1 MTKSWMCLAKYYS
14 HFSDTLHFQT
24 VPGNGFREISI
35 AKSQCV
41 LSFGE
46 TF

>member
-24 VPGNGFREISI
+24 VPGNGFREEYKE
-35 AKSQCV
+35 ALGWKQ
-41 LSFGE
+41 G
-46 TF
+46 